1 MNDIYSNGYLIMAA
15 GNQFG
20 LTSGNRSDTLMKYT
34 VTKLDEVFVFMLY
47 GGDKSLQSAD
57 IAIAKQLARN
67 LKESLQ

>member
-1 MNDIYSNGYLIMAA
+1 VAV

-34 VTKLDEVFVFMLY
+34 VTTLDEVFVFMLY
-47 GGDKSLQSAD
+47 GGDKSSQVAD